1 MRISDLSSDVCSS
14 GSAAAR
20 WADRRWRRYR
30 GGAGGGRGR
39 DRGAYRRRGR
49 ACTRIPLARAGRPAL
64 RRLREGD
71 CDMSATA
78 EKAAKPKVTI
88 IEAIAK
94 AYHDAFADD
103 PKVITLGEDLADPE
117 GGGIAKI
124 GRASCRERVC
134 Q

>member
-1 MRISDLSSDVCSS
+1 MI
-14 GSAAAR
+14 
-20 WADRRWRRYR
+20 RRPPRSTRTDTLFPYTTLFR
-30 GGAGGGRGR
+30 SAGGGRGR
-39 DRGAYRRRGR
+39 DRGADRRRGR

-71 CDMSATA
+71 CGMSATA

-103 PKVITLGEDLADPE
+103 PKVITLGEALADHE

-124 GRASCRERVC
+124 PQRSEERSVGKEWVR
-134 Q
+134 